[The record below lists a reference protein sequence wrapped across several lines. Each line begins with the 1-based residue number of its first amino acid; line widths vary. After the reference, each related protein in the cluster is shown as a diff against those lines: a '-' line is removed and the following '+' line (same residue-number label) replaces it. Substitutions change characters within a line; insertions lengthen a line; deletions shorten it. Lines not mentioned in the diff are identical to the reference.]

1 MSSGRAR
8 EKHFKEKQYERKTTG
23 QRKRE
28 KHSGRA
34 HSGSE
39 LENDGTRPV
48 VRSEMSDERILYG
61 DFHAVGRAIEAVFRQ
76 RAMFSDFGEI
86 LRSLS
91 FYISDRAF
99 RTKTNPHARTFQ
111 NFRRFYPNPLTFQGV
126 LRIMKTPVN
135 ETASVS
141 LRRDCDERTSVRS
154 FFV

>member
-34 HSGSE
+34 QSGSE

-61 DFHAVGRAIEAVFRQ
+61 DFHAVGRAIEAVVRQ
-76 RAMFSDFGEI
+76 RAMFCDFGKI
-86 LRSLS
+86 LRSLA

-99 RTKTNPHARTFQ
+99 RTKTNLPRPYISKFPTFLSKPLDFSGRFAY
-111 NFRRFYPNPLTFQGV
+111 NENTGKRNGFRFFTSG
-126 LRIMKTPVN
+126 LR
-135 ETASVS
+135 
-141 LRRDCDERTSVRS
+141 
-154 FFV
+154 

>member
-1 MSSGRAR
+1 
-8 EKHFKEKQYERKTTG
+8 
-23 QRKRE
+23 
-28 KHSGRA
+28 
-34 HSGSE
+34 
-39 LENDGTRPV
+39 
-48 VRSEMSDERILYG
+48 MSDEGILHG
-61 DFHAVGRAIEAVFRQ
+61 DFHAVRGAAEAVIRQ
-76 RAMFSDFGEI
+76 RAMFSDFGKI
-86 LRSLS
+86 LRSRS

-154 FFV
+154 FLFFLFFKLFKFTQFSDSYQLEIPRVILF